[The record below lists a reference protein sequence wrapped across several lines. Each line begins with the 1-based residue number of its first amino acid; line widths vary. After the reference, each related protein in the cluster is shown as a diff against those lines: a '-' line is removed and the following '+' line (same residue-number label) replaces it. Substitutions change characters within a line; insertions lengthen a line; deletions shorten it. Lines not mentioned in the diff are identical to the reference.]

1 MARLAAEEKAAY
13 ERDGFLLRRG
23 KFTAEE
29 VAELI
34 EASEEL
40 CRDLAHAEGRKK
52 MRVSQDYVFEPDA
65 TKGVIIKWE
74 PGATDV
80 VQGVEP
86 CVHLHPVYE
95 KYRFHAEFVD
105 PAKDILGIED
115 IDLFTEKLNL
125 KRARAGGKYALH
137 QDFPY
142 WSKADEADRMVTAL
156 VALDKA
162 TVENGALQVHPGSHT
177 KGVVKGKES
186 ELQFETLEIDPAT
199 YPTDEMIS
207 VEMDPGDVVFF
218 GPMLVHTSPAN
229 PSDKD
234 RRALLYTYQRAGNV
248 TALENLRKTLALPRS

>member
-1 MARLAAEEKAAY
+1 MSRLTADEKAAY
-13 ERDGFLLRRG
+13 ERDGFILRRG

-29 VAELI
+29 IKELI

-40 CRDLAHAEGRKK
+40 CRDLAEAEGRTKV
-52 MRVSQDYVFEPDA
+52 RVSADYVFEPDA

-74 PGATDV
+74 PGAEDV

-86 CVHLHPVYE
+86 CVHLQPVYD
-95 KYRFHAEFVD
+95 KYRFHPAFVE
-105 PAKDILGIED
+105 PAKDILELED

-142 WSKADEADRMVTAL
+142 WSQADEADRMVTVML
-156 VALDKA
+156 ALDDA
-162 TVENGALQVHPGSHT
+162 TIENGALQVHPGSHT
-177 KGVVKGKES
+177 VGVVPGKDS
-186 ELQFETLEIDPAT
+186 EERFERLEIDPAK

-207 VEMDPGDVVFF
+207 VEMKAGDIVFF

-248 TALENLRKTLALPRS
+248 TSLENLRKTLARSR

>member
-1 MARLAAEEKAAY
+1 MSRLSAEEKAAY

-23 KFTAEE
+23 KFTADE

-40 CRDLAHAEGRKK
+40 CRDLVQAEGRTK
-52 MRVSQDYVFEPDA
+52 MRVSADYVFEPDA

-74 PGATDV
+74 PGAEDV

-86 CVHLHPVYE
+86 CVHLHPIYE
-95 KYRFHAEFVD
+95 KYRSHAEFVD
-105 PAKDILGIED
+105 PARDILGLD
-115 IDLFTEKLNL
+115 DVDLFTEKLNL

-142 WSKADEADRMVTAL
+142 WSRADEADRMVTAL
-156 VALDKA
+156 VALDEA

-177 KGVVKGKES
+177 KGVVPGKKS
-186 ELQFETLEIDPAT
+186 ELKFEELEIDPAT

-207 VEMDPGDVVFF
+207 VEMKPGDVVFF

-248 TALENLRKTLALPRS
+248 TALENLRKTLARQS